1 METKDKKITD
11 ILTTDNYLM
20 LTEIVYQAGTLG
32 DIKEMTAPV
41 RLEAVKELCE
51 AVQRVVWLEDEYQK
65 FQRYIAGRQSDEQFH
80 YCGNALDQT
89 MELLNHYEYER
100 NAAANKL
107 GAFVEH
113 IVVSL
118 RAVEMIVKTCY
129 GLTHKQQSA
138 RMDVLLETI
147 QETLATLM
155 EDRSHDWS
163 LMDTSPFSTR
173 NWDFRRVTGENARL
187 KAEVERLKKEVETGK
202 ANG

>member
-20 LTEIVYQAGTLG
+20 LTEIVYQER

-51 AVQRVVWLEDEYQK
+51 AVQRVAWLEDEYQK
-65 FQRYIAGRQSDEQFH
+65 FQRYIAGRQGEEQWH

-113 IVVSL
+113 MVVSL
-118 RAVEMIVKTCY
+118 RAVEMIVKACY
-129 GLTHKQQSA
+129 GLTHRQQSA
-138 RMDVLLETI
+138 RMDILLETI
-147 QETLATLM
+147 QETLVTLM
-155 EDRSHDWS
+155 EDRSNSWS
-163 LMDTSPFSTR
+163 MMDTSPFSTK
-173 NWDFRRVTGENARL
+173 NWDFRRVSGENARL
-187 KAEVERLKKEVETGK
+187 KAEVERLKNEIKTGH
-202 ANG
+202 NDGL